1 MKTIRRY
8 PNRKLYDTETSRYIT
23 LEEIGAFLKAGGEV
37 RVVDS
42 KSGEDITGVTIAQ
55 VLVGEEKRSRSP
67 FPGHRLT
74 SLLQS
79 SGEYLKEKLAPVAT
93 IREEAERTVQRLIQ
107 SETEE
112 VREFLTG
119 TSRAIEDFQRKADD
133 RFQTM
138 LAAIRTFAPL
148 RRDVEDLQRRVAELE
163 RRCREP
169 GAGTGAQ
176 AEETGTPGPSSPRR
190 KGRRN
195 P

>member
-8 PNRKLYDTETSRYIT
+8 PNRKLYDTEASRYIT

-42 KSGEDITGVTIAQ
+42 KTGEDITGVTIAQ
-55 VLVGEEKRSRSP
+55 VLVGEEKRTRSP
-67 FPGHRLT
+67 FQGYRLAT
-74 SLLQS
+74 LLQS

-119 TSRAIEDFQRKADD
+119 TSRAIEDFQRRADD

-138 LAAIRTFAPL
+138 LAAIRSFAPL

-163 RRCREP
+163 RRCP
-169 GAGTGAQ
+169 GAAVESEDP
-176 AEETGTPGPSSPRR
+176 ARESLAARRTPARR
-190 KGRRN
+190 RGRKT

>member
-37 RVVDS
+37 RVLDS
-42 KSGEDITGVTIAQ
+42 KSGEDITGVTLAQ

-74 SLLQS
+74 TLLQS

-119 TSRAIEDFQRKADD
+119 TSRAIEDFQRRADD

-138 LAAIRTFAPL
+138 LAAIRSFAPL

-163 RRCREP
+163 RRCGVTEAQTQVQ
-169 GAGTGAQ
+169 GGKSGDAGHSAGRQ
-176 AEETGTPGPSSPRR
+176 RSRR
-190 KGRRN
+190 K

>member
-8 PNRKLYDTETSRYIT
+8 PNRKLYDTEASRYIT

-55 VLVGEEKRSRSP
+55 VIVGEEKRSRSLS
-67 FPGHRLT
+67 PGNRLA
-74 SLLQS
+74 SLLHT
-79 SGEYLKEKLAPVAT
+79 SGEYLREKLAPVAT

-112 VREFLTG
+112 VREFLTS
-119 TSRAIEDFQRKADD
+119 TSRTIEDLQRRADD

-138 LAAIRTFAPL
+138 LAAIRSFGPL

-163 RRCREP
+163 RRCPGMAVKAEGPGQEP
-169 GAGTGAQ
+169 PS
-176 AEETGTPGPSSPRR
+176 ETPPANRR
-190 KGRRN
+190 RGRRSS
-195 P
+195 

>member
-23 LEEIGAFLKAGGEV
+23 LEEIGAFLKGGGEV

-107 SETEE
+107 SE
-112 VREFLTG
+112 
-119 TSRAIEDFQRKADD
+119 
-133 RFQTM
+133 
-138 LAAIRTFAPL
+138 
-148 RRDVEDLQRRVAELE
+148 
-163 RRCREP
+163 
-169 GAGTGAQ
+169 
-176 AEETGTPGPSSPRR
+176 PRR
-190 KGRRN
+190 SGN
-195 P
+195 S